1 MLMLSNDNA
10 KQCQE
15 MLMPSN
21 AKHMLD
27 KYQKHTDYNLGI
39 HLQYVEHNQWM
50 HRATLPM
57 GVKDRGEEKKRREE
71 KKRNAVSRAAA
82 A

>member
-1 MLMLSNDNA
+1 ML
-10 KQCQE
+10 
-15 MLMPSN
+15 SN

-27 KYQKHTDYNLGI
+27 KYQKHHNHNLDI
-39 HLQYVEHNQWM
+39 HLQYADHSQWM

-57 GVKDRGEEKKRREE
+57 GVNDGGKEEKK
-71 KKRNAVSRAAA
+71 KKRKAVPRAAA